1 MKREDDEQMWDLLG
15 QSAQPNVSPFFAR
28 DVLRKLREEPRG
40 LAWGFVLRRLVPAS
54 GLVLAAVVT
63 VMWMHNLAGPKP
75 EAANANEPD
84 LIAQINPQDYEVV
97 ADLDELLTTDDN
109 NLWDD
114 NSSL

>member
-1 MKREDDEQMWDLLG
+1 MKREEDEQLWDLLG
-15 QSAQPNVSPFFAR
+15 QSAQPNVSSFFAR
-28 DVLRKLREEPRG
+28 NVLRKLREEPRG
-40 LAWGFVLRRLVPAS
+40 FAWGFVLRRLFPVS

-63 VMWMHNLAGPKP
+63 VMWMHNVSAPKQ
-75 EAANANEPD
+75 EAAASEPD